1 MRPLCLQNV
10 LYKWATATI
19 YLMREDVVRFVTPHE
34 QKAFRKSR
42 FIFDHIWDVRGRWT
56 ANLYLKAY
64 DTVNHVYLVAFFL
77 HISHTADCPV
87 DIHLQVPLYI
97 CCRKRYGTRSPGH
110 PGAGVRQGDLLSPA
124 LCDGV
129 LCACQNNPK
138 CFLADQSPADDLLLY
153 TPLPPHRGQG
163 AVTRVV
169 CPPGPPVYED
179 SCTAAWTSGPGG
191 PRGRE
196 ALGAPRGPSNRPPR
210 HRGRQVQPRAAP
222 PVPVQSGS
230 ADRPQSCV
238 ELGHPLPSAVVGDQ
252 RHVGRPGGG
261 VSRPT
266 TPPVGSVSGSPSLP
280 TGAWSTRRHTSPH
293 TQARRHLPPACAT
306 AGYGGGHQS
315 GRP

>member
-1 MRPLCLQNV
+1 MGTTAYGGKGSKGWAANGDRPMGAAAADEN
-10 LYKWATATI
+10 
-19 YLMREDVVRFVTPHE
+19 TP
-34 QKAFRKSR
+34 
-42 FIFDHIWDVRGRWT
+42 
-56 ANLYLKAY
+56 
-64 DTVNHVYLVAFFL
+64 
-77 HISHTADCPV
+77 
-87 DIHLQVPLYI
+87 
-97 CCRKRYGTRSPGH
+97 
-110 PGAGVRQGDLLSPA
+110 
-124 LCDGV
+124 
-129 LCACQNNPK
+129 
-138 CFLADQSPADDLLLY
+138 
-153 TPLPPHRGQG
+153 PPHPQG

>member
-1 MRPLCLQNV
+1 MGPPNLCVSALVGGGGGMKCKRHRPSS
-10 LYKWATATI
+10 WHTATGRGPI
-19 YLMREDVVRFVTPHE
+19 TEAPPHSPT
-34 QKAFRKSR
+34 QLPSA
-42 FIFDHIWDVRGRWT
+42 
-56 ANLYLKAY
+56 
-64 DTVNHVYLVAFFL
+64 
-77 HISHTADCPV
+77 
-87 DIHLQVPLYI
+87 
-97 CCRKRYGTRSPGH
+97 RSP
-110 PGAGVRQGDLLSPA
+110 R
-124 LCDGV
+124 
-129 LCACQNNPK
+129 
-138 CFLADQSPADDLLLY
+138 
-153 TPLPPHRGQG
+153 PPPPTQG

-179 SCTAAWTSGPGG
+179 SCTAARTSGPGG

-238 ELGHPLPSAVVGDQ
+238 VHGHPLPSAVVGDQ
-252 RHVGRPGGG
+252 RHVSRPGGG

-280 TGAWSTRRHTSPH
+280 TGAWSTRRHTSPGSTRAPH

>member
-1 MRPLCLQNV
+1 MEGICALYSARYPCLRGGGVGGLCSTPGVQCCGCQKGCGGDCVAHNLPNAV
-10 LYKWATATI
+10 CVCVCRGGLFHKGGWGT
-19 YLMREDVVRFVTPHE
+19 VTPAVQCCGGE
-34 QKAFRKSR
+34 G
-42 FIFDHIWDVRGRWT
+42 IT
-56 ANLYLKAY
+56 A
-64 DTVNHVYLVAFFL
+64 H
-77 HISHTADCPV
+77 
-87 DIHLQVPLYI
+87 
-97 CCRKRYGTRSPGH
+97 
-110 PGAGVRQGDLLSPA
+110 
-124 LCDGV
+124 GV
-129 LCACQNNPK
+129 LCTSLHP
-138 CFLADQSPADDLLLY
+138 Y
-153 TPLPPHRGQG
+153 TPTALARAQQFPLRPSREQGPNDNPLTPPPQG

-179 SCTAAWTSGPGG
+179 SCTAARTSGPGG

>member
-1 MRPLCLQNV
+1 MGLTGGTWSWDPGPPPWVRGSIYKKKVLQDPGPNTHT
-10 LYKWATATI
+10 AATI
-19 YLMREDVVRFVTPHE
+19 HKEV
-34 QKAFRKSR
+34 
-42 FIFDHIWDVRGRWT
+42 
-56 ANLYLKAY
+56 
-64 DTVNHVYLVAFFL
+64 
-77 HISHTADCPV
+77 
-87 DIHLQVPLYI
+87 
-97 CCRKRYGTRSPGH
+97 
-110 PGAGVRQGDLLSPA
+110 
-124 LCDGV
+124 
-129 LCACQNNPK
+129 
-138 CFLADQSPADDLLLY
+138 
-153 TPLPPHRGQG
+153 LPPPPPPPPRSGHSG
-163 AVTRVV
+163 AV
-169 CPPGPPVYED
+169 PSGPPVYED
-179 SCTAAWTSGPGG
+179 SCTAARTSGPGG

-238 ELGHPLPSAVVGDQ
+238 EHGHPLASAVVGDQ

-266 TPPVGSVSGSPSLP
+266 TPPVGSVSGSSSLP
-280 TGAWSTRRHTSPH
+280 TGAWSTRRHTSPGSTRAPH

>member
-1 MRPLCLQNV
+1 MNTNRSGMGGH
-10 LYKWATATI
+10 A
-19 YLMREDVVRFVTPHE
+19 PHE
-34 QKAFRKSR
+34 QHNASDARFVACPGKAEGRKEAER
-42 FIFDHIWDVRGRWT
+42 PP
-56 ANLYLKAY
+56 A
-64 DTVNHVYLVAFFL
+64 
-77 HISHTADCPV
+77 
-87 DIHLQVPLYI
+87 LQSV
-97 CCRKRYGTRSPGH
+97 
-110 PGAGVRQGDLLSPA
+110 GDPAVLLSASYP
-124 LCDGV
+124 
-129 LCACQNNPK
+129 CAR
-138 CFLADQSPADDLLLY
+138 QSAIQRTPPS
-153 TPLPPHRGQG
+153 PLPQG

-179 SCTAAWTSGPGG
+179 SCTAARTSGPGG

-238 ELGHPLPSAVVGDQ
+238 EHGHPLPSAVVGDQ
-252 RHVGRPGGG
+252 RHVSRPGGG

-280 TGAWSTRRHTSPH
+280 TGAWSTRRHTSPGSTRAPH

>member
-1 MRPLCLQNV
+1 MRAPCTHRARTVRAPCDNAPLVLPLC
-10 LYKWATATI
+10 
-19 YLMREDVVRFVTPHE
+19 
-34 QKAFRKSR
+34 
-42 FIFDHIWDVRGRWT
+42 
-56 ANLYLKAY
+56 
-64 DTVNHVYLVAFFL
+64 
-77 HISHTADCPV
+77 
-87 DIHLQVPLYI
+87 
-97 CCRKRYGTRSPGH
+97 
-110 PGAGVRQGDLLSPA
+110 GAI
-124 LCDGV
+124 
-129 LCACQNNPK
+129 
-138 CFLADQSPADDLLLY
+138 
-153 TPLPPHRGQG
+153 PPPPP

-179 SCTAAWTSGPGG
+179 SCTAARTSGPGG

>member
-1 MRPLCLQNV
+1 MALHRAIHARPPPSL
-10 LYKWATATI
+10 KRGPRRPPG
-19 YLMREDVVRFVTPHE
+19 REQPPPP
-34 QKAFRKSR
+34 Q
-42 FIFDHIWDVRGRWT
+42 G
-56 ANLYLKAY
+56 
-64 DTVNHVYLVAFFL
+64 
-77 HISHTADCPV
+77 AD
-87 DIHLQVPLYI
+87 
-97 CCRKRYGTRSPGH
+97 
-110 PGAGVRQGDLLSPA
+110 
-124 LCDGV
+124 
-129 LCACQNNPK
+129 
-138 CFLADQSPADDLLLY
+138 
-153 TPLPPHRGQG
+153 QG

-179 SCTAAWTSGPGG
+179 SCTAARTSGPGG

-266 TPPVGSVSGSPSLP
+266 APPVGSVSGSPSLP

>member
-1 MRPLCLQNV
+1 MAKFSPSE
-10 LYKWATATI
+10 I
-19 YLMREDVVRFVTPHE
+19 
-34 QKAFRKSR
+34 
-42 FIFDHIWDVRGRWT
+42 I
-56 ANLYLKAY
+56 
-64 DTVNHVYLVAFFL
+64 
-77 HISHTADCPV
+77 PV
-87 DIHLQVPLYI
+87 EITLP
-97 CCRKRYGTRSPGH
+97 
-110 PGAGVRQGDLLSPA
+110 
-124 LCDGV
+124 
-129 LCACQNNPK
+129 
-138 CFLADQSPADDLLLY
+138 
-153 TPLPPHRGQG
+153 PLPPPVAKG

-179 SCTAAWTSGPGG
+179 SCTAARTSGPGG

-196 ALGAPRGPSNRPPR
+196 ALGASRGPSNRPPR

-238 ELGHPLPSAVVGDQ
+238 EHGHPLPSAVVGDQ

-266 TPPVGSVSGSPSLP
+266 TPPVGSVSGSSSLP
-280 TGAWSTRRHTSPH
+280 TGAWSTRRHTSPGSTRAPH

>member
-1 MRPLCLQNV
+1 MKEEREGQAPAPPPTPSPPPDSVGPNLSHHKARVHAVRWFPLGARRQESRPF
-10 LYKWATATI
+10 AAP
-19 YLMREDVVRFVTPHE
+19 TP
-34 QKAFRKSR
+34 QKRNGA
-42 FIFDHIWDVRGRWT
+42 
-56 ANLYLKAY
+56 APKAGLAH
-64 DTVNHVYLVAFFL
+64 TPPLNMP
-77 HISHTADCPV
+77 SHPN
-87 DIHLQVPLYI
+87 
-97 CCRKRYGTRSPGH
+97 CRPRR
-110 PGAGVRQGDLLSPA
+110 
-124 LCDGV
+124 
-129 LCACQNNPK
+129 
-138 CFLADQSPADDLLLY
+138 
-153 TPLPPHRGQG
+153 

-210 HRGRQVQPRAAP
+210 QSGRQVQPRAAP

-280 TGAWSTRRHTSPH
+280 TEAWSTRRHTSPH